1 MALSLISAP
10 PLLRSDHHKDSICN
24 DSWQLKWVNQL
35 YTSIRGTC
43 EAYSN
48 NQLSYLSAVWCDKIS
63 RVCVK
68 TWLGLGND
76 DGATAAPRAGSG
88 PEPEAV
94 KSSVVKME
102 ESKAGNIVHVDH
114 GCTHFPQYFS
124 ELNFDYRN
132 VRTNPR
138 FTFTKN
144 VKWHFQS
151 PTFDMESPT
160 PQIPLKKL

>member
-1 MALSLISAP
+1 M
-10 PLLRSDHHKDSICN
+10 
-24 DSWQLKWVNQL
+24 
-35 YTSIRGTC
+35 
-43 EAYSN
+43 
-48 NQLSYLSAVWCDKIS
+48 
-63 RVCVK
+63 K

-124 ELNFDYRN
+124 ELNFD
-132 VRTNPR
+132 
-138 FTFTKN
+138 
-144 VKWHFQS
+144 
-151 PTFDMESPT
+151 
-160 PQIPLKKL
+160 

>member
-1 MALSLISAP
+1 MTLG
-10 PLLRSDHHKDSICN
+10 N
-24 DSWQLKWVNQL
+24 WNGW
-35 YTSIRGTC
+35 TSCIQVFGEPVKLT
-43 EAYSN
+43 
-48 NQLSYLSAVWCDKIS
+48 QMTSYHTYVQFGVIKSQECVWKH
-63 RVCVK
+63 
-68 TWLGLGND
+68 GLGW
-76 DGATAAPRAGSG
+76 ATAAPRAGSG

-94 KSSVVKME
+94 KSSVKME

-160 PQIPLKKL
+160 PQIPLKRLWKNHLKIHPRPRPRVSKMIEFVT